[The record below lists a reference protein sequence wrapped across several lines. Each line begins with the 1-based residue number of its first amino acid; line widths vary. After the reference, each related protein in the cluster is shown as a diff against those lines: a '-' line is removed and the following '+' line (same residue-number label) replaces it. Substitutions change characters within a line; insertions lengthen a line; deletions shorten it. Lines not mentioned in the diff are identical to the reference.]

1 MSDLKKPKHIY
12 VAFVAANSRSTLDE
26 VVKNANSLFGIKG
39 IDIAFKNISSELMIV
54 SVTSENSFD
63 TQLATSFET
72 RVNGNRYAE
81 IIFSYQ
87 SEQSVYLFTLLVGYH
102 FDEKKHAPHADNFRR
117 SLAYA
122 AYDLTSA
129 SVKDFHQS
137 TVATTMVLTSTVP
150 IPDED
155 LNSILELTQIKQ
167 VTTTISFQS
176 F

>member
-1 MSDLKKPKHIY
+1 MSDTKKSKYIY
-12 VAFVAANSRSTLDE
+12 VAFVAANSRSTLTE
-26 VVKNANSLFGIKG
+26 VVSEASTLFGIKG
-39 IDIAFKNISSELMIV
+39 INIAFKNISSDLMVV
-54 SVTSENSFD
+54 SVTSDNSFD
-63 TQLATSFET
+63 AQLAMSFEA

-87 SEQSVYLFTLLVGYH
+87 SEQSVYLFSLFVGHH
-102 FDEKKHAPHADNFRR
+102 FNEKTHALQAENFRR

-129 SVKDFHQS
+129 GVKHFYQS
-137 TVATTMVLTSTVP
+137 AVATTMVLTSTTP

-155 LNSILELTQIKQ
+155 LNSILELTNVKQ
-167 VTTTISFQS
+167 VTTTISFKS

>member
-1 MSDLKKPKHIY
+1 MPGSKKSKYIY
-12 VAFVAANSRSTLDE
+12 IAFVAANSRSTLSE
-26 VVKNANSLFGIKG
+26 VVLEASTLFGING
-39 IDIAFKNISSELMIV
+39 IDIAFKNTSSDLMVV

-63 TQLATSFET
+63 PQLVTSFEA

-81 IIFSYQ
+81 IMFSYQ
-87 SEQSVYLFTLLVGYH
+87 SEQSVYLFSLLVGYH
-102 FDEKKHAPHADNFRR
+102 FDEKKHALQADNFRR
-117 SLAYA
+117 RLTYA

-137 TVATTMVLTSTVP
+137 TVATTMVLTSTTP

-155 LNSILELTQIKQ
+155 LNTILELTQVKQ
-167 VTTTISFQS
+167 VTTTISFKS